1 MNKLLISSVTALLC
15 SNALAYGEAGQ
26 WSSRKT
32 QNGMEY
38 AAVIDDQNKLIIS
51 CDKNGKDIAMYA
63 TIKGVQVGTDVYD
76 RTFDIKTSESYYFTP
91 YVINGDS
98 SISNFFKLWDEIRSG
113 HSIMLDQRG
122 PELPTANASQ
132 VLPARDSSE
141 FICLTEGIKKKDY
154 QAPAQVTHTK
164 VGNEHR
170 YSIVADDKHALYFAC
185 DNTNK
190 ITMRAILDG
199 DQYDVEKDSF
209 YVSVGDKAE
218 PASVITNNK
227 TYLDKFWDGLREN
240 KPLYIISQPDNITYV
255 LTPQGGS
262 SALPDRTSSDFTCL
276 TADTISHKKNDALL
290 AQQGPTT
297 ASTFSV
303 NVRPIIPNKG
313 LPSKVITVVSHSDRV
328 KITKAVVNRG
338 QCQVKSIYPLPLT
351 LAFGKELMLYTGYDC
366 NVLELNL
373 STTNGDVEYQ
383 FQPQN

>member
-1 MNKLLISSVTALLC
+1 MNKLLISSVTVLLC
-15 SNALAYGEAGQ
+15 GNALAYGEAGQ

-32 QNGMEY
+32 QDGVEY

-51 CDKNGKDIAMYA
+51 CDNNGKDIAMYA
-63 TIKGVQVGTDVYD
+63 NIKGVQVGTGVYD
-76 RTFDIKTSESYYFTP
+76 RTFDIKTSESYYWTP
-91 YVINGDS
+91 YVINGDR
-98 SISNFFKLWDEIRSG
+98 SILNFFELWDEIRAG

-122 PELPTANASQ
+122 LKLPTANASQ
-132 VLPARDSSE
+132 ILPSRDSSE
-141 FICLTEGIKKKDY
+141 FICLMKGIKKKDY

-170 YSIVADDKHALYFAC
+170 YSVVADDKHALYFAC

-190 ITMRAILDG
+190 ITMRAILNG
-199 DQYDVEKDSF
+199 DEYDAEKGSF
-209 YVSVGDKAE
+209 YVSVGERAE
-218 PASVITNNK
+218 PASVATNNK
-227 TYLDKFWDGLREN
+227 AYLDKLWDGLREN
-240 KPLYIISQPDNITYV
+240 KPLYLISQPENITYT

-276 TADTISHKKNDALL
+276 TGDTIAHKKNNALL
-290 AQQGPTT
+290 AKQGPTT

-338 QCQVKSIYPLPLT
+338 QCRVKSIYPLPQT
-351 LAFGKELMLYTGYDC
+351 LSFGNELMLYTDYDC

>member
-38 AAVIDDQNKLIIS
+38 AAVIDEQNKLIIS
-51 CDKNGKDIAMYA
+51 CDNNGKDIAMYA
-63 TIKGVQVGTDVYD
+63 TIKGVQVGTGVYD
-76 RTFDIKTSESYYFTP
+76 KTFDIQTSKSNYFTP

-98 SISNFFKLWDEIRSG
+98 SVLKFYYLWDEIKTE
-113 HSIMLDQRG
+113 HSITLQPYG
-122 PELPTANASQ
+122 LELPTANASQ
-132 VLPARDSSE
+132 VLPDIGSSE
-141 FICLTEGIKKKDY
+141 FICLTKWTKKKDY

-199 DQYDVEKDSF
+199 NEYDAEKGAF
-209 YVSVGDKAE
+209 YVSVGERAE
-218 PASVITNNK
+218 PASVATNNK
-227 TYLDKFWDGLREN
+227 AYLDKLWDGLREN
-240 KPLYIISQPDNITYV
+240 KTLYLISQPENITYV
-255 LTPQGGS
+255 LTPQGGA

-276 TADTISHKKNDALL
+276 TADTIAHKKNDALL

-338 QCQVKSIYPLPLT
+338 QCRVKSIYPLPQT
-351 LAFGKELMLYTGYDC
+351 LAFGNELMLYTGYDC